1 VYTVTHSMKYKL
13 IYLGSSV
20 KQAIVLI

>member
-13 IYLGSSV
+13 IYFGSSV